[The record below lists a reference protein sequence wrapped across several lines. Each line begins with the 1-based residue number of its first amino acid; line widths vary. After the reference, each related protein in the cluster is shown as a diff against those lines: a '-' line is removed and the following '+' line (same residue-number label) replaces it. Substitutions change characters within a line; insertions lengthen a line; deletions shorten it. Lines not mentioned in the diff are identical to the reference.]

1 VSRRNAALAA
11 MIGPAVF
18 VLVLVVL
25 TLMQYDFMVE
35 TGWPWPSG
43 LALGTLGW
51 LQVLN
56 FVFFGLTMIAFAVGL
71 HRSVA
76 VGGRMSWVGPILFI
90 VAGVAMVL
98 LGFKVDNPSFTPQ
111 TWHGWIHGLSFF
123 LFLYALIPAFFFLG
137 WRMRKDSLW
146 RGYDLYTL
154 ITGVL
159 YVVVSIFF
167 LGTQWGIFL
176 LVAVIVV
183 WMEIT
188 ATRLR
193 SLAAG
198 VG

>member
-1 VSRRNAALAA
+1 
-11 MIGPAVF
+11 
-18 VLVLVVL
+18 
-25 TLMQYDFMVE
+25 
-35 TGWPWPSG
+35 
-43 LALGTLGW
+43 
-51 LQVLN
+51 
-56 FVFFGLTMIAFAVGL
+56 
-71 HRSVA
+71 
-76 VGGRMSWVGPILFI
+76 

-98 LGFKVDNPSFTPQ
+98 LGFKIDNPSFTPQ

-176 LVAVIVV
+176 LLAVIVV

-193 SLAAG
+193 SIAAG